1 MNDHIKRFQSKNGLK
16 VNGIVNKETALK
28 IGEKLSL
35 DRKELINFLGQID
48 AITSFE
54 AKRENTNFSK
64 IKLKKE
70 YSDLFD
76 DRRIKMYLEKPQ
88 AIANRCYANKYGNRG
103 EDSGDGYNFRGNGF
117 FKLKGRDFHVEFSK
131 FVGVD
136 CVENTDLI
144 IDEYLFENA
153 KYFFEKHKLWDS
165 MREVSIEKISQTTE
179 KLNKLLNITH
189 RELKKVD
196 NRIEKV
202 LMYEKMI

>member
-1 MNDHIKRFQSKNGLK
+1 MNDHIKRFQYKNGLT
-16 VNGIVNKETALK
+16 VNGIMNKETALK

-35 DRKELINFLGQID
+35 GRKELINFLGQID

-76 DRRIKMYLEKPQ
+76 DRRIRMYLNKPQ
-88 AIANRCYANKYGNRG
+88 AIANRCYANKFGNRG

-117 FKLKGRDFHVEFSK
+117 FKQKGREHHAEFSK
-131 FVGVD
+131 LVGVD

-144 IDEYLFENA
+144 IEEYLFENA
-153 KYFFEKHKLWDS
+153 KYFFDKHKLWDS
-165 MREVSIEKISQTTE
+165 MREVSIEKISLTTD

-189 RELKKVD
+189 WELKKAD
-196 NRIEKV
+196 SRIEKV